1 MATLIDEV
9 PQAELEL
16 QEGESLGDIS
26 LDNPLDEAPAIEA
39 EAEVEQEPKIAEQQ
53 PQGDNPD
60 RFAGRTQD
68 ELLEI
73 VREQDRKIGQQGNEL
88 GNLRST
94 FEALSK
100 AQSVPAQPEPEPVEE
115 ADFFVD
121 PQKAVDARISNH
133 PALKDAREMAQKL
146 AYAQSLATLQ
156 QRHPDLETVMNSE
169 GFENW
174 IKASPARVR
183 RLQQADLAGDVE
195 EADDLISTF
204 KEVTRTVN
212 TAKRVEKQAQKK
224 AVKAASVSGQRS
236 NPDAASSKRVYRSAD
251 IIELMKERPDRFEA
265 LENEIIQAYAEGRVR
280 D

>member
-1 MATLIDEV
+1 MATLIDEEQQ
-9 PQAELEL
+9 PELEL
-16 QEGESLGDIS
+16 QEGETLGNIAE
-26 LDNPLDEAPAIEA
+26 DNPLDAAPIEEPVA
-39 EAEVEQEPKIAEQQ
+39 EEPPVAEEEPEEE
-53 PQGDNPD
+53 NPD
-60 RFAGRTQD
+60 RFANKTQE

-73 VREQDRKIGQQGNEL
+73 VREQDRRIGQQGNEL

-100 AQSVPAQPEPEPVEE
+100 AQSVPVEPEPEPVEE

-121 PQKAVDARISNH
+121 PQKAVDSRISNH
-133 PALKDAREMAQKL
+133 PALKEAREMAQKL

-156 QRHPDLETVMNSE
+156 QRHPDLETVMNSD
-169 GFENW
+169 GFKQW
-174 IKASPARVR
+174 ITASPARVR
-183 RLQQADLAGDVE
+183 RLQAADQSGDVD
-195 EADDLISTF
+195 EADDLISTY

-224 AVKAASVSGQRS
+224 AVKNATVSATRS